1 MNANGR
7 YPTYGIDEL
16 EQFCLDKKLILIEDS
31 AQALGSFYPD
41 GRHMG
46 LAGIIGSISFSM
58 PKIITTGQG
67 GALITNF
74 DEIADKLRKLKD
86 FGRIKGGIDIHDT
99 FGINSKFTDLQ
110 AVVGIEQLKKIA
122 HRVER
127 KKEIWLRYK
136 DNLKDLSQVIFFHQD
151 IFNTTPWFIDVVVDR
166 RNQLKDYLND
176 QGIGSRDMYP
186 PIHSQKAYMKNCKY
200 PVSEM
205 IGRKGLWLPS
215 SSQLDDSQIDL
226 ICNTIS
232 DYYRTLA

>member
-1 MNANGR
+1 MN
-7 YPTYGIDEL
+7 
-16 EQFCLDKKLILIEDS
+16 DKNYEDLLTRIEDKLS
-31 AQALGSFYPD
+31 LSD
-41 GRHMG
+41 
-46 LAGIIGSISFSM
+46 
-58 PKIITTGQG
+58 
-67 GALITNF
+67 
-74 DEIADKLRKLKD
+74 DKYQQVYTKY

-110 AVVGIEQLKKIA
+110 AVVGIEQMKKIA

-151 IFNTTPWFIDVVVDR
+151 IFNTTPWFIDVLVEK
-166 RNQLKDYLND
+166 RNQLKEYLND

-186 PIHSQKAYMKNCKY
+186 PIHSQKVYRKNGKY

-232 DYYRTLA
+232 DYYRTLG